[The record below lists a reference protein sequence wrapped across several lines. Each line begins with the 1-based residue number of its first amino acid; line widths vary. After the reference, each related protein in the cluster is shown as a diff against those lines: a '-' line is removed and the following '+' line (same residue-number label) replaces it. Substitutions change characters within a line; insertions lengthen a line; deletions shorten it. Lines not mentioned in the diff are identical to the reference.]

1 MLGSVVWWCFSLGC
15 CSVTYFCLTGWTAL
29 LSEEC
34 DIFEKRLTCCFNFA
48 PQRRMAYLSWRRR
61 LWTPPT
67 LRRPSRPFWQVR
79 SAFLTFGGIN
89 TPVHVSTFIRRSSQW
104 GMSSVTKATTSLT
117 WQHSLH
123 LLRKWSTVQ
132 FLLKVFL
139 LSEDF
144 MRLITVGGKSAVE
157 WSGLSYVVWRTYL
170 IGVANRLSSRVRWPT
185 AEIKLFLLELH
196 HQTEVIQSVNTM
208 PSCGSADQ
216 DVDWYQN

>member
-1 MLGSVVWWCFSLGC
+1 MLGSVVWWCFSCGC
-15 CSVTYFCLTGWTAL
+15 CSVTYFCLTGQTAL

-48 PQRRMAYLSWRRR
+48 PQRRMVYLFWRRR

-89 TPVHVSTFIRRSSQW
+89 TPAHVSTFIRRSSQW
-104 GMSSVTKATTSLT
+104 GMSSVTKATASLT

-139 LSEDF
+139 LSKLRGFYEADHSERKVSCW
-144 MRLITVGGKSAVE
+144 MSRPVRCCLKDLSHRSGKPSVITSEMTNRGDKTLPARAAWDG
-157 WSGLSYVVWRTYL
+157 
-170 IGVANRLSSRVRWPT
+170 INRLT
-185 AEIKLFLLELH
+185 
-196 HQTEVIQSVNTM
+196 
-208 PSCGSADQ
+208 
-216 DVDWYQN
+216 WYSQ